1 MAEPEKG
8 LNVKISDEE
17 LRGHY
22 SNLLRITHT
31 REEFILDFIN
41 LVPPQGIVTARIISS
56 PGHLKRIIR
65 ALTVNLERY
74 EQTFGVVQE
83 APEPAE
89 EGNVH

>member
-17 LRGHY
+17 LKGHY

-74 EQTFGVVQE
+74 EQTFGVIQE
-83 APEPAE
+83 APEPVE